1 MPPAPAHPTEG
12 TVVTDDQ
19 QRPPAAAFDA
29 LGADYEKAF
38 AASRTHRRS
47 LEWLLGRL
55 APGSRV
61 LDVGCGTGRPTAE
74 TLANAGHDV
83 LGVDVSPVM
92 VELATRQVPAAS
104 FRCADIRDV
113 PLEDGS
119 FDAVCVYFSLLQ
131 LDRREQ
137 ADLVR
142 HLVGVLKPEGHL
154 VLATVPLDVEDVDAT
169 FMGQPVRVSSFTAQD
184 LTALAEEAGLEVL
197 AQEASLF
204 TPAHPDA
211 RPEPHL
217 FLHCRRRAAT
227 TPGT

>member
-1 MPPAPAHPTEG
+1 M
-12 TVVTDDQ
+12 TDEQ
-19 QRPPAAAFDA
+19 QRPQAAAAFDA
-29 LGADYEKAF
+29 LGAEYEKAF
-38 AASRTHRRS
+38 AGSKTHRRS
-47 LEWLLGRL
+47 LDWLLGRL

-61 LDVGCGTGRPTAE
+61 LDVGSGTGRPTAE
-74 TLANAGHDV
+74 TLADAGHEV

-92 VELATRQVPAAS
+92 VDLASRQVPAAT

-113 PLEDGS
+113 PLTDGS

-142 HLVGVLKPEGHL
+142 RLVRVLRPQGYL
-154 VLATVPLDVEDVDAT
+154 VLATVPLDVEGVDAT
-169 FMGQPVRVSSFTAQD
+169 FMGQPVRVTSFTAQD
-184 LTALAEEAGLEVL
+184 LAAMAEEAGLEVL

-211 RPEPHL
+211 RSEPHL
-217 FLHCRRRAAT
+217 FLHCRRRATAT
-227 TPGT
+227 TPGA

>member
-1 MPPAPAHPTEG
+1 M
-12 TVVTDDQ
+12 TDE
-19 QRPPAAAFDA
+19 QRRPQAAAAFDA
-29 LGADYEKAF
+29 LGAEYEKAF
-38 AASRTHRRS
+38 AGSHPHRRS

-61 LDVGCGTGRPTAE
+61 LDVGSGTGRPTAE
-74 TLANAGHDV
+74 TLAGAGHDV
-83 LGVDVSPVM
+83 LGVDISPVM
-92 VELATRQVPAAS
+92 VDLATRQVPAAT

-113 PLEDGS
+113 PLADAS

-142 HLVGVLKPEGHL
+142 RLVRVLKPEGYL
-154 VLATVPLDVEDVDAT
+154 VLATVPLDVEGVDAT
-169 FMGQPVRVSSFTAQD
+169 FMGQPVRVTSFSAQD
-184 LTALAEEAGLEVL
+184 LTTVAEEAGLEVL

-217 FLHCRRRAAT
+217 FLHCRRRTAIA
-227 TPGT
+227 PGV